1 MTTRLRVAADGLE
14 PDALARAVEVL
25 RSGGLVAYPTD
36 TVYGIAAD
44 PRSDMA
50 IERLFALKKRDSG
63 TAVPLIASD
72 IEQALAAGEFGPR
85 ERRLAEA
92 FWPGPLSIV
101 VPAKPMVSRAVLGQ
115 RNSIAVRVPAHAV
128 ARGLAAAFGCC
139 VTATSANPSGAA
151 PAEAGDRVT
160 EILPGVD
167 LVLDAGRAPGG
178 LPSTI
183 VALDDDGPVLVRAGA
198 IAWDRVIKLLST

>member
-1 MTTRLRVAADGLE
+1 MTTRLRVEADRLDA
-14 PDALARAVEVL
+14 DALARAVEVL

-44 PRSDMA
+44 PRSDLA
-50 IERLFALKKRDSG
+50 VERVFALKNRDPG

-72 IEQALAAGEFGPR
+72 TEQAMAAGEFGPR
-85 ERRLAEA
+85 ELRLAEA

-101 VPAKPMVSRAVLGQ
+101 VPAKPVLSRAVMGA
-115 RNSIAVRVPAHAV
+115 RDSIAVRVPAHAV
-128 ARGLAAAFGCC
+128 ARGLAAAFGFCI
-139 VTATSANPSGAA
+139 TATSANPSGAT
-151 PAEAGDRVT
+151 PAEAADSVI

-183 VALDDDGPVLVRAGA
+183 VALEDDGPVLVRAGA
-198 IAWDRVIKLLST
+198 IAWDRVIKLLSQ

>member
-1 MTTRLRVAADGLE
+1 MTTRLRVEAEGLDA
-14 PDALARAVEVL
+14 DALARAVEVL

-44 PRSDMA
+44 PRSDLA
-50 IERLFALKKRDSG
+50 VERVFALKKRDPG
-63 TAVPLIASD
+63 TAVPLIAAD
-72 IEQALAAGEFGPR
+72 TEQAMAAGEFGPR
-85 ERRLAEA
+85 ERRLADA

-101 VPAKPMVSRAVLGQ
+101 VPAKPLLSRAVLGE
-115 RNSIAVRVPAHAV
+115 RDSIAVRVPAHAV
-128 ARGLAAAFGCC
+128 ARGLAAAFEFCI
-139 VTATSANPSGAA
+139 TATSANPSGAA
-151 PAEAGDRVT
+151 PAEAGDRVI

-198 IAWDRVIKLLST
+198 IAWDRVIKLLSQ

>member
-1 MTTRLRVAADGLE
+1 MTTRLRVDVDRLE
-14 PDALARAVEVL
+14 PDALDRAVEVL

-44 PRSDMA
+44 PRSDLA
-50 IERLFALKKRDSG
+50 IGRVFALKKRDPG

-72 IEQALAAGEFGPR
+72 TEQAMAAGEFGPR
-85 ERRLAEA
+85 ELRLAEA

-101 VPAKPMVSRAVLGQ
+101 VPAKPMLSRAVLGE
-115 RNSIAVRVPAHAV
+115 RDSIAVRVPAHAV
-128 ARGLAAAFGCC
+128 ARGLAAAFGFCI
-139 VTATSANPSGAA
+139 TATSANPSGAA
-151 PAEAGDRVT
+151 PAEAGDRVI
-160 EILPGVD
+160 EILPGLD
-167 LVLDAGRAPGG
+167 LVLDSGRAPGG

-198 IAWDRVIKLLST
+198 IAWDRVIKLLSQ

>member
-1 MTTRLRVAADGLE
+1 MTTRLRVGVDRPD
-14 PDALARAVEVL
+14 PDALARAVELL

-44 PRSDMA
+44 PRSDLA
-50 IERLFALKKRDSG
+50 IERLFALKKRDPG

-72 IEQALAAGEFGPR
+72 TEQAMAAGELGPR
-85 ERRLAEA
+85 ELRLAEA

-115 RNSIAVRVPAHAV
+115 RDSVALRVPAHAV
-128 ARGLAAAFGCC
+128 ARELAATFGFCI
-139 VTATSANPSGAA
+139 TATSANPTGVP
-151 PAEAGDRVT
+151 PAEAGDRVV

-167 LVLDAGRAPGG
+167 LVLDAGPAPGG

-198 IAWDRVIKLLST
+198 IAWDRVIKLLSQ

>member
-1 MTTRLRVAADGLE
+1 MTTRLRVGVGRLDPG
-14 PDALARAVEVL
+14 ALARAVELL
-25 RSGGLVAYPTD
+25 RTGGLVAYPTD

-44 PRSDMA
+44 PRSDVA
-50 IERLFALKKRDSG
+50 IERLFALKRRDPG

-72 IEQALAAGEFGPR
+72 IEQAMAAGELGPR

-101 VPAKPMVSRAVLGQ
+101 VPAKPMVSRAALGQ
-115 RNSIAVRVPAHAV
+115 RDSVALRVPAHAV
-128 ARGLAAAFGCC
+128 ARELAAAFGFCI
-139 VTATSANPSGAA
+139 TATSANPTGVA
-151 PAEAGDRVT
+151 PAEAGESVV

-198 IAWDRVIKLLST
+198 IAWDRVVKLLSK

>member
-1 MTTRLRVAADGLE
+1 MTPRLRVAADRID

-25 RSGGLVAYPTD
+25 CSGGIVAYPTD

-50 IERLFALKKRDSG
+50 IERVFSLKQRDPG

-72 IEQALAAGEFGPR
+72 TEQAMAAGEFGPR
-85 ERRLAEA
+85 ELRLAEV

-101 VPAKPMVSRAVLGQ
+101 VPAKPILSRAALGT
-115 RNSIAVRVPAHAV
+115 RDSIAVRVPAHAV
-128 ARGLAAAFGCC
+128 ARGLAAAFGFCI
-139 VTATSANPSGAA
+139 TATSANPSGVA
-151 PAEAGDRVT
+151 PAEAGDRVI

-183 VALDDDGPVLVRAGA
+183 VAFDDDGPVLVRAGA
-198 IAWDRVIKLLST
+198 IAWDRVIKLLLQ